1 MWRSGDVCGEVEMK
15 MEMGRYEMELEM
27 EMEMEMGI
35 VPNGDQSSDGD
46 GNDWR
51 VMTNG
56 LLDFGNGL
64 IT

>member
-1 MWRSGDVCGEVEMK
+1 MK